1 MASPA
6 EAPGAKRRPF
16 WLELPILVAVALI
29 LALLIKAFLVQSFR
43 IPSGSMEDTLRIGDW
58 VLVNKVIYD
67 FRGIDR
73 GDIVVFNGQGSWDPP
88 AKSAPAQGP
97 VPRAYHDVLHW
108 IGLET
113 DGTDYIKRVIG
124 LPGDHVRCCDSAHRI
139 TVNGVPLHEGGYLYP
154 GSDPSTQRF
163 KIVVPPGRIWVMG
176 DHRAD
181 SADSRYHMQAPGDGT
196 VPINQVVGRAFVVF
210 WPPSQLQTL
219 SIPTTFKRPALDTA
233 VAAASASE
241 FSAGLG
247 LAVPVERSLA
257 RLRRFR

>member
-6 EAPGAKRRPF
+6 EAPGAQRRSF
-16 WLELPILVAVALI
+16 WLELPLLIVVALI

-58 VLVNKVIYD
+58 VLVNKVVYD
-67 FRGIDR
+67 FRGLDR

-88 AKSAPAQGP
+88 ATSGSTEGP

-113 DGTDYIKRVIG
+113 EGTDYIKRVIG
-124 LPGDHVRCCDSAHRI
+124 LPGDHVRCCDSAGRI
-139 TVNGVPLHEGGYLYP
+139 TVNGVPLHEGSYLYP
-154 GSDPSTQRF
+154 GSDPSAQRF
-163 KIVVPPGRIWVMG
+163 KIVVPSGRIWVMG

-196 VPINQVVGRAFVVF
+196 VPIKQVVGRAFVVF

-219 SIPTTFKRPALDTA
+219 SIPTTLKLAALDSAGATP
-233 VAAASASE
+233 ASA
-241 FSAGLG
+241 
-247 LAVPVERSLA
+247 LAVGFGVALPATRLLA